1 MRGVILKT
9 VSKCTDTTTNTQY
22 GHAAVWALV
31 LLWNKQ
37 LTTKKQ
43 VKCSFLYF

>member
-9 VSKCTDTTTNTQY
+9 VSKCTDTTTDTQY

-31 LLWNKQ
+31 FFYETSNWRQRSK
-37 LTTKKQ
+37 
-43 VKCSFLYF
+43 